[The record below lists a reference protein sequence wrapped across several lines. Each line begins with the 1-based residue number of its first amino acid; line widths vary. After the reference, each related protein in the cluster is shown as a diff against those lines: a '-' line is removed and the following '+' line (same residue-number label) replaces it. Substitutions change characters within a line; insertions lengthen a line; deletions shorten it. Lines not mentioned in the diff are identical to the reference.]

1 MARATTKRYI
11 RCYLCGFAQEVS
23 ARTMSTTCP
32 SCHKAIKVE
41 DVVIKSYLPVN
52 DLQTCGKIKI
62 TKRGRV
68 AARRIQSGEGIVC
81 EGSMEGTVETEGE
94 VRMGPAASWKGKAMY
109 CRWLHLAEGASIDG
123 VVEVPWSRCVENT
136 PLDHSEVAPR
146 RLQADTPRT
155 DESDATHAPRKKKVV
170 RKKRK
175 KRRKVS
181 ATAAGSP
188 EE

>member
-41 DVVIKSYLPVN
+41 DVVVKSYLPVN
-52 DLQTCGKIKI
+52 DLQTCGKIRI

-94 VRMGPAASWKGKAMY
+94 VHMGPASSWKGKAMY
-109 CRWLHLAEGASIDG
+109 CRWLHMSEGASLDG
-123 VVEVPWSRCVENT
+123 VIEVPWSRCVENQ
-136 PLDHSEVAPR
+136 PIERPEVAPPR
-146 RLQADTPRT
+146 NEPDTPRR
-155 DESDATHAPRKKKVV
+155 ESDAPRPARKKKVV

-175 KRRKVS
+175 KKKV
-181 ATAAGSP
+181 ARAKAAST
-188 EE
+188 EES